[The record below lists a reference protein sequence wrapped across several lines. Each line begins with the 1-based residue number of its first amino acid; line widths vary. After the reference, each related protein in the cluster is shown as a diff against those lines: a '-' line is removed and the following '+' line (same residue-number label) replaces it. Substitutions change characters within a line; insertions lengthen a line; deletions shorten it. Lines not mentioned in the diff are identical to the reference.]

1 MVLSPGKK
9 IAVIGTLALAL
20 LSGTAPGISQTEHW
34 DTRKRAKS
42 QRLTSS
48 AMNFLKER
56 NRRPRKSDALLD
68 VAITLLTNAVK
79 TDDSDPVPHYLLGL
93 CLSIRGRY
101 EQGLDTLRRAYQ
113 LDPGEP
119 EILLSTGITQY
130 LNGDYQKAISLWE
143 KLSDKVKNKAPVCA
157 LLGFAYMRSGDFQK
171 AEGYFEESRKRSAN
185 CQLAYQGLAILNYL
199 KGDLNQSRQMAE
211 QAETL
216 GDYPL
221 LMLLLA
227 RLDFIEGDETGAAQ
241 KLKTWNRLSSKSRL
255 PRSMTA
261 MGYSTQHDFHFDP
274 FENEIYDSP
283 GAMLARAIS
292 DQKKE
297 KRRKSYS
304 KQGKVDQS
312 ISLVQKRTTLNPNDF
327 IALHE
332 KGMLQLSSAD
342 YKGAVSSFQAV
353 LNICPNCRVDLI
365 YLSEALAKTG
375 SAANAKQCLEYYKKT
390 FPDQKLAA
398 RYEAIATI
406 SSAEQ
411 SAAPASTPATTPP
424 VPRLPGEGP
433 PGQPGSS
440 SITGAQGPQNFP
452 GSSGAQGLL
461 GGPPVAPGSQR
472 FPAASPTQPGA
483 QPVQNSKEPPF

>member
-20 LSGTAPGISQTEHW
+20 LSGTAPGISQTEYW

-241 KLKTWNRLSSKSRL
+241 K
-255 PRSMTA
+255 
-261 MGYSTQHDFHFDP
+261 D
-274 FENEIYDSP
+274 
-283 GAMLARAIS
+283 
-292 DQKKE
+292 
-297 KRRKSYS
+297 
-304 KQGKVDQS
+304 
-312 ISLVQKRTTLNPNDF
+312 
-327 IALHE
+327 
-332 KGMLQLSSAD
+332 
-342 YKGAVSSFQAV
+342 
-353 LNICPNCRVDLI
+353 
-365 YLSEALAKTG
+365 
-375 SAANAKQCLEYYKKT
+375 
-390 FPDQKLAA
+390 
-398 RYEAIATI
+398 
-406 SSAEQ
+406 
-411 SAAPASTPATTPP
+411 
-424 VPRLPGEGP
+424 
-433 PGQPGSS
+433 
-440 SITGAQGPQNFP
+440 
-452 GSSGAQGLL
+452 
-461 GGPPVAPGSQR
+461 
-472 FPAASPTQPGA
+472 
-483 QPVQNSKEPPF
+483 